1 MNYQLIIQS
10 EEGQTWFVPL
20 KERDDAITIGR
31 DADNVICLDE
41 RNISRNHARLF
52 YREKAFHLE
61 DLDSYNGVII
71 NGTLVSGCNKLKES
85 DQCQIG
91 DFLISIVDQDSD
103 DLGDISVSKEADGNE
118 EESFVANLKMSGVL
132 PDEAMDSSQREDMS
146 EDRALTSQQ
155 DSTSMKNA
163 ASDAS
168 NNVSMSHSDQ
178 QNEDHKNID
187 DDTPGV
193 AHAGLAHISV
203 TDHSTPS
210 EKNTPV
216 VKDSTKT
223 SATAE
228 RILLNK
234 RIRQTHGSEN
244 RVQSSKQTL
253 DNLPQNNLEVA
264 KRTAFAWIIIIILFV
279 LLGINIGI
287 IGMWL
292 FV

>member
-20 KERDDAITIGR
+20 KECDDDITIGR

-71 NGTLVSGCNKLKES
+71 NGTLVSGCNKLKDF

-103 DLGDISVSKEADGNE
+103 DLVDVSVSKEANDKE

-132 PDEAMDSSQREDMS
+132 PDEAMNFDQREDGS
-146 EDRALTSQQ
+146 EDRTLTSQQ
-155 DSTSMKNA
+155 DSTPMKNTI
-163 ASDAS
+163 SDVS
-168 NNVSMSHSDQ
+168 NNVSMSHYNQ

-187 DDTPGV
+187 DDTLGV
-193 AHAGLAHISV
+193 AHSGLAHISV
-203 TDHSTPS
+203 TDHSIPS
-210 EKNTPV
+210 EENTHV

-223 SATAE
+223 SAPAE
-228 RILLNK
+228 RNLLNT
-234 RIRQTHGSEN
+234 RMRQTHSSEN

-253 DNLPQNNLEVA
+253 DDLPQNNLEVA
-264 KRTAFAWIIIIILFV
+264 KRTTLTWIIIVILFV

-287 IGMWL
+287 IAMWL